1 MYPISINFR
10 ILGLFICFIFSNKVT
25 SQKFLKDF
33 TISKDSINKI
43 DKFGKQGQWY
53 VYNSKSEI
61 VEALLK
67 YNNDTLQGYFEYYWT
82 NTGNIQARGF
92 YKNGEIDSIYKTYWQ
107 NGKIRE
113 IYHVKGGKAHGIMQ
127 TFDNDSNILT
137 YNLFINGK
145 MDTNFKE
152 KFRAKNVIVENGQFL
167 KMDTIKDESKYIKAK
182 RYYIYKNDTLFKKQY
197 IEKYNIEIE
206 DLFVLGKLSKRII
219 YYNNKPNIIEKIFY
233 YNEVENWV
241 NDLPKKIEYF
251 NKKGEYLR
259 TEIKDSEG
267 KWVEDKNVNRE

>member
-1 MYPISINFR
+1 LKINAPEDLDR
-10 ILGLFICFIFSNKVT
+10 L
-25 SQKFLKDF
+25 
-33 TISKDSINKI
+33 
-43 DKFGKQGQWY
+43 
-53 VYNSKSEI
+53 EI
-61 VEALLK
+61 RLIRLLK
-67 YNNDTLQGYFEYYWT
+67 YRYGHKCYNIQKGGCGGYFSFYMSDEEKKQLLAIAEETYENELIKNLYIILQGQVHLE
-82 NTGNIQARGF
+82 
-92 YKNGEIDSIYKTYWQ
+92 KNEPKTTIDSIYKTYWQ